1 MGSYSLALVILLIG
15 MNVGMTQELKKLLPV
30 GAYRAIE
37 TLLAQGSEVCFKMG
51 AVVLS
56 LGDTI
61 VNLTLVLEGRIS
73 ICRVSDNHK
82 RQLMYF
88 I

>member
-1 MGSYSLALVILLIG
+1 

-56 LGDTI
+56 LGETI
-61 VNLTLVLEGRIS
+61 VTAHLSWKVGFRYVVFQTTTKGS
-73 ICRVSDNHK
+73 
-82 RQLMYF
+82 
-88 I
+88 

>member
-1 MGSYSLALVILLIG
+1 

-56 LGDTI
+56 LGETI
-61 VNLTLVLEGRIS
+61 VTSHLSWKVGFRYIVFQTITKGS
-73 ICRVSDNHK
+73 
-82 RQLMYF
+82 
-88 I
+88 